1 LSGAIDAA
9 GRQTCAILSGGNVDP
24 NMMDRLLQFGLGAT
38 ERHLRLRTELTDRP
52 GALVGLSTVIAEQ
65 GANIFE
71 VGHHR
76 IGSSHS
82 VNVVDLS
89 LTLEVRDRAHGEA
102 VVEALRQ
109 AGYVAETI
117 PSFRELVK

>member
-1 LSGAIDAA
+1 MKRNISRGAMRRLFFAA
-9 GRQTCAILSGGNVDP
+9 FDDFCAD
-24 NMMDRLLQFGLGAT
+24 
-38 ERHLRLRTELTDRP
+38 E
-52 GALVGLSTVIAEQ
+52 

-71 VGHHR
+71 VVHHR

-102 VVEALRQ
+102 VLGALR
-109 AGYVAETI
+109 AADYRAEVVE
-117 PSFRELVK
+117 PFR